1 MTRMVFSEVVGTMS
15 FLRPQCD
22 DDSVDRL
29 HYYYTTTFLLV
40 FAVLI
45 SLKMFGGSPIE
56 CWLPAEFK
64 PSWQEYTDEEGPPS
78 LGMSTYFVPQHNAIR
93 RSDGTNHSEWTSYY
107 QWTPFFLV
115 LSAFCF
121 YSPCLLWRKLASKS
135 GLVLSEIV
143 AIAKTVDQSPTVQS
157 ANLRTAK
164 LQGISTHLTSAFRHR
179 LKWHNAFG
187 NMQFCERWELNE
199 SIRYHEAYL
208 AILYMSIKMLFIS
221 IVFLQACTM
230 NRFLQ
235 TDDYDFYGW
244 GVFRDLLEGRAWS
257 DSGNFPRV
265 TFCDIDVR
273 ILGTV
278 QRYTVQCILVINI
291 FMEKVYLL
299 LWLWYSLL
307 LLITVFNTFGWLFA
321 LFPFSARKEFIVRHL
336 QMADVK
342 FKADKFGNKIID
354 KFVRNFLKIDGCF
367 VLRMVDMHT
376 TEWVCAEI
384 VDAIWENFVREAAQK
399 DLATRDVQEEKR
411 TARKK
416 LALLEPLVARH
427 LGKVGWSSLP
437 NLRTIREAFATE
449 TSPNAHTQN
458 SIFDDKAKQMP
469 LVQSVHTAASKCS
482 VTFPPFCL
490 EFCGPPLLLP
500 GGANACPPSSSGLKT
515 IEGRVVCCGYPTP
528 IADHTPDGKRSDRR
542 GQRGKYCGPYLVVD
556 NIPRCP
562 ESHPYD
568 ESKRGKD
575 RCCGNKP
582 ITQQQ
587 RDEDVKRISNET
599 TNCADLAAPG
609 RTTDCPANKHRCE
622 DPLWKDL
629 MTEQCPKTCGRCAE
643 KAQTYGQQRGN
654 LAVCRDGIGPN
665 GESEC
670 PANKDRCTD
679 TIWKEFMERECP
691 KTCGICW
698 ESGEKGTTRRRR
710 TAATAPTQTTTTL
723 RP

>member
-15 FLRPQCD
+15 FLRLCLCLVVVAFPKRSFRPQCD

-78 LGMSTYFVPQHNAIR
+78 LG
-93 RSDGTNHSEWTSYY
+93 
-107 QWTPFFLV
+107 
-115 LSAFCF
+115 
-121 YSPCLLWRKLASKS
+121 LWRKLAAKS

-143 AIAKTVDQSPTVQS
+143 AIAKTVDQSPPVQNV
-157 ANLRTAK
+157 NLRTAK

-208 AILYMSIKMLFIS
+208 AILYLSIKMLFIS

-244 GVFRDLLEGRAWS
+244 GVFRDLLGGRAWS

-273 ILGTV
+273 TLGTV

-307 LLITVFNTFGWLFA
+307 LLITVFNTFGWFFA
-321 LFPFSARKEFIVRHL
+321 LFPLSARKAFIVRHL

-342 FKADKFGNKIID
+342 FKTDKFGDKIID
-354 KFVRNFLKIDGCF
+354 KIDGCF

-376 TEWVCAEI
+376 TEWICAEI
-384 VDAIWENFVREAAQK
+384 VDAIWDNFVREAAQK
-399 DLATRDVQEEKR
+399 DWDEEEVAMRDVQEEKR
-411 TARKK
+411 TERKK

-427 LGKVGWSSLP
+427 FPFGEVGWSSLP
-437 NLRTIREAFATE
+437 NLRTIRKAFATE
-449 TSPNAHTQN
+449 TSPN
-458 SIFDDKAKQMP
+458 S
-469 LVQSVHTAASKCS
+469 
-482 VTFPPFCL
+482 
-490 EFCGPPLLLP
+490 EF
-500 GGANACPPSSSGLKT
+500 
-515 IEGRVVCCGYPTP
+515 
-528 IADHTPDGKRSDRR
+528 
-542 GQRGKYCGPYLVVD
+542 
-556 NIPRCP
+556 
-562 ESHPYD
+562 
-568 ESKRGKD
+568 
-575 RCCGNKP
+575 
-582 ITQQQ
+582 
-587 RDEDVKRISNET
+587 
-599 TNCADLAAPG
+599 
-609 RTTDCPANKHRCE
+609 
-622 DPLWKDL
+622 
-629 MTEQCPKTCGRCAE
+629 
-643 KAQTYGQQRGN
+643 
-654 LAVCRDGIGPN
+654 
-665 GESEC
+665 
-670 PANKDRCTD
+670 
-679 TIWKEFMERECP
+679 
-691 KTCGICW
+691 
-698 ESGEKGTTRRRR
+698 
-710 TAATAPTQTTTTL
+710 
-723 RP
+723 